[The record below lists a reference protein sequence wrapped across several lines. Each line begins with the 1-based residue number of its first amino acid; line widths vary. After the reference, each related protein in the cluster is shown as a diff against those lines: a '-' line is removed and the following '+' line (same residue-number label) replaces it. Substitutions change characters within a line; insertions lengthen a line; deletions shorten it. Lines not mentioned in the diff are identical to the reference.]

1 MLKRKTSTLQIG
13 QRLTKAG
20 EPNGRV
26 WEIIDLRIA
35 VDGLMHARLESCGAR
50 KDSITISAYVLSDP
64 QFWVPVMRGGSD
76 EPMMAP

>member
-13 QRLTKAG
+13 HRLTKSG

-35 VDGLMHARLESCGAR
+35 VDGLLHARLESCGAR
-50 KDSITISAYVLSDP
+50 KDSITISAHVLSDP
-64 QFWVPVMRGGSD
+64 HFWVPVIRGGYD
-76 EPMMAP
+76 ELATSP